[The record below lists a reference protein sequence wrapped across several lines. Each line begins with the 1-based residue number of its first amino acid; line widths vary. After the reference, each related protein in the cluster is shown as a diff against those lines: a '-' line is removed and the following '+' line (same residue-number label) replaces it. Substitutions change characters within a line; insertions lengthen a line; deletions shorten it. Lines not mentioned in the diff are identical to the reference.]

1 VVCNIKTSS
10 IQVLGDTPC
19 GLAGFAGFCNFVL
32 CTTMLGTTTDQVRGF
47 GLAGLASLGG
57 TLLWHMEQCRSG
69 VIPEQT
75 IIQPEMLH
83 RLCAVPL

>member
-1 VVCNIKTSS
+1 
-10 IQVLGDTPC
+10 
-19 GLAGFAGFCNFVL
+19 
-32 CTTMLGTTTDQVRGF
+32 MLGTTTDQVRGF